1 MKTQNKVY
9 AAVASLAL
17 LLYPER
23 LRQRCRQRTFG
34 HPHRTGPEGHLRG
47 RPARSEG
54 CEPPAAVVQGQG
66 RAHGRRGPALPADG
80 LPCRGQQ
87 TPIGLNP
94 DITRLIAK
102 KLDVKVKFVDTKF
115 DTIIPGLDGGRFDF
129 TVSTMAKTDERL
141 KVVDMIDYFKA
152 GSSIGVNAGNPQKLT
167 NETLCGKNI
176 AVTQGSTGQL
186 LRLPALNERPALQ
199 GTAGD
204 QRRDAAQHPGGPG
217 PAALQAD
224 RRHPLRHHRTRVG
237 RDSSSRT
244 PSTMLTPP
252 LNVGGTGLTAVALK
266 KGSELTPAIQ
276 AAVQS
281 ILAEPGVQG
290 VPQDLGTRIRG
301 HHRSQAQLAGRS
313 MITAISKGSKA
324 TMGSID
330 AALKPGFGF
339 GPRSSTRGGSC
350 SILVGI
356 GILTSVL
363 DQPQLQ
369 VGHRREVLLR
379 ESILRGLMLTI
390 FLTVASMALGTLLGL
405 ALAIMRSSKVKPVA
419 LAAGLYIT
427 LFRGTPVLVQLI
439 FWFNIAALY
448 PNLTIGIPFTDIGT
462 AIDMNALM
470 GPITAALVGLT
481 LNEGAYMAEIIRGGF
496 SSVGKGQIEAADSLG
511 MSAGMKM
518 RKVIIPQA
526 MPSIIPATGNQVIG
540 MFKGT
545 SLVSVLGVAEL
556 LQSAQLIYARTFD
569 TIPLLI
575 VASLWYLVMTLL
587 LSYPQSKLEEKY
599 SRATSR
605 LPRKA
610 KKVVLTEPEGNLR

>member
-1 MKTQNKVY
+1 MT
-9 AAVASLAL
+9 
-17 LLYPER
+17 
-23 LRQRCRQRTFG
+23 
-34 HPHRTGPEGHLRG
+34 
-47 RPARSEG
+47 
-54 CEPPAAVVQGQG
+54 
-66 RAHGRRGPALPADG
+66 
-80 LPCRGQQ
+80 
-87 TPIGLNP
+87 
-94 DITRLIAK
+94 
-102 KLDVKVKFVDTKF
+102 
-115 DTIIPGLDGGRFDF
+115 
-129 TVSTMAKTDERL
+129 
-141 KVVDMIDYFKA
+141 
-152 GSSIGVNAGNPQKLT
+152 
-167 NETLCGKNI
+167 
-176 AVTQGSTGQL
+176 
-186 LRLPALNERPALQ
+186 
-199 GTAGD
+199 
-204 QRRDAAQHPGGPG
+204 
-217 PAALQAD
+217 
-224 RRHPLRHHRTRVG
+224 
-237 RDSSSRT
+237 
-244 PSTMLTPP
+244 
-252 LNVGGTGLTAVALK
+252 
-266 KGSELTPAIQ
+266 
-276 AAVQS
+276 
-281 ILAEPGVQG
+281 
-290 VPQDLGTRIRG
+290 
-301 HHRSQAQLAGRS
+301 
-313 MITAISKGSKA
+313 TAINKASAA
-324 TMGSID
+324 TMSSID
-330 AALKPGFGF
+330 AALKPRLRLRT
-339 GPRSSTRGGSC
+339 RSEYAWWVL

-356 GILTSVL
+356 GILTSVSTNPNFKW
-363 DQPQLQ
+363 DI
-369 VGHRREVLLR
+369 VGKYFFA

-405 ALAIMRSSKVKPVA
+405 ALAIMRSSKVKPIA

-448 PNLTIGIPFTDIGT
+448 PNLSIGIPFTDIGT

-569 TIPLLI
+569 TIPLLL

-587 LSYPQSKLEEKY
+587 LSYPQSKLEQKY

-610 KKVVLTEPEGNLR
+610 KKVVVLDEPEEGNLR

>member
-1 MKTQNKVY
+1 M
-9 AAVASLAL
+9 
-17 LLYPER
+17 
-23 LRQRCRQRTFG
+23 
-34 HPHRTGPEGHLRG
+34 
-47 RPARSEG
+47 
-54 CEPPAAVVQGQG
+54 
-66 RAHGRRGPALPADG
+66 
-80 LPCRGQQ
+80 
-87 TPIGLNP
+87 
-94 DITRLIAK
+94 
-102 KLDVKVKFVDTKF
+102 
-115 DTIIPGLDGGRFDF
+115 
-129 TVSTMAKTDERL
+129 
-141 KVVDMIDYFKA
+141 
-152 GSSIGVNAGNPQKLT
+152 SSIDP
-167 NETLCGKNI
+167 
-176 AVTQGSTGQL
+176 
-186 LRLPALNERPALQ
+186 
-199 GTAGD
+199 
-204 QRRDAAQHPGGPG
+204 
-217 PAALQAD
+217 
-224 RRHPLRHHRTRVG
+224 
-237 RDSSSRT
+237 
-244 PSTMLTPP
+244 
-252 LNVGGTGLTAVALK
+252 
-266 KGSELTPAIQ
+266 
-276 AAVQS
+276 
-281 ILAEPGVQG
+281 
-290 VPQDLGTRIRG
+290 
-301 HHRSQAQLAGRS
+301 
-313 MITAISKGSKA
+313 
-324 TMGSID
+324 
-330 AALKPGFGF
+330 ALKPRLRLRT
-339 GPRSSTRGGSC
+339 RSEYAWWIV

-356 GILTSVL
+356 GILSSVVTN
-363 DQPQLQ
+363 PNFKWGI
-369 VGHRREVLLR
+369 VGKYFFA

-405 ALAIMRSSKVKPVA
+405 ALAIMRSSKVKPIA

-448 PNLTIGIPFTDIGT
+448 PNLSIGIPFTDIGT

-511 MSAGMKM
+511 MSAGMRM

-569 TIPLLI
+569 TIPLLL

-610 KKVVLTEPEGNLR
+610 KKVVLTEPEEGNLR

>member
-1 MKTQNKVY
+1 MTTAINK
-9 AAVASLAL
+9 
-17 LLYPER
+17 
-23 LRQRCRQRTFG
+23 
-34 HPHRTGPEGHLRG
+34 
-47 RPARSEG
+47 
-54 CEPPAAVVQGQG
+54 
-66 RAHGRRGPALPADG
+66 
-80 LPCRGQQ
+80 
-87 TPIGLNP
+87 
-94 DITRLIAK
+94 
-102 KLDVKVKFVDTKF
+102 
-115 DTIIPGLDGGRFDF
+115 
-129 TVSTMAKTDERL
+129 
-141 KVVDMIDYFKA
+141 
-152 GSSIGVNAGNPQKLT
+152 
-167 NETLCGKNI
+167 
-176 AVTQGSTGQL
+176 GST
-186 LRLPALNERPALQ
+186 
-199 GTAGD
+199 
-204 QRRDAAQHPGGPG
+204 
-217 PAALQAD
+217 
-224 RRHPLRHHRTRVG
+224 
-237 RDSSSRT
+237 
-244 PSTMLTPP
+244 
-252 LNVGGTGLTAVALK
+252 
-266 KGSELTPAIQ
+266 
-276 AAVQS
+276 
-281 ILAEPGVQG
+281 
-290 VPQDLGTRIRG
+290 
-301 HHRSQAQLAGRS
+301 
-313 MITAISKGSKA
+313 A
-324 TMGSID
+324 TMSSID
-330 AALKPGFGF
+330 AALKP
-339 GPRSSTRGGSC
+339 RLRLRTRAEYAWWVL

-356 GILTSVL
+356 GILTSVSTNPNFKW
-363 DQPQLQ
+363 DI
-369 VGHRREVLLR
+369 VGKYFFA

-448 PNLTIGIPFTDIGT
+448 PNLSIGIPFTDIGT

-496 SSVGKGQIEAADSLG
+496 SAVGKGQIEAADSLG

-569 TIPLLI
+569 TIPLLL

-587 LSYPQSKLEEKY
+587 LSYPQSKLEQKY

-610 KKVVLTEPEGNLR
+610 KPVVLTDPEGIAR